1 MSKEEKQGKQLG
13 FYTRTCTKFQVH
25 ILRIE
30 RGPSSL
36 DPPAMFLHLVK
47 LHRKKEN
54 SVDSAASLHVM
65 SDSDSTPK
73 EQEPIQNSED
83 PSVIMTANG
92 TAHTT
97 EEASVYV
104 CDLDI
109 LFKLN
114 F

>member
-1 MSKEEKQGKQLG
+1 
-13 FYTRTCTKFQVH
+13 
-25 ILRIE
+25 
-30 RGPSSL
+30 
-36 DPPAMFLHLVK
+36 MFLRLVK
-47 LHRKKEN
+47 LHRKKEHL
-54 SVDSAASLHVM
+54 VDSAASLHVM
-65 SDSDSTPK
+65 SDSDLTPR

-92 TAHTT
+92 TTHATG
-97 EEASVYV
+97 EATVYI